1 MAPLGEMALEAFR
14 RLEVQPDFI
23 LPVPLDRK
31 KLLQRGFNQ
40 SLLLAR
46 YISRCTGIPCKEGLL
61 VKCKETPSQT
71 SLGGKER
78 RTNLRGAFALRE
90 EEVVRGKRVL
100 VVDDVFTTGATISEI
115 SRVLLKAKAKEVFAV
130 TLARSL

>member
-1 MAPLGEMALEAFR
+1 
-14 RLEVQPDFI
+14 
-23 LPVPLDRK
+23 
-31 KLLQRGFNQ
+31 
-40 SLLLAR
+40 
-46 YISRCTGIPCKEGLL
+46 
-61 VKCKETPSQT
+61 
-71 SLGGKER
+71 
-78 RTNLRGAFALRE
+78 